1 MPQAAIVPVMLAM
14 SMAATGAQMYMA
26 NKNRPKMGNPKG
38 LPSGGP
44 AGPPADLTKDQ
55 LLAKKSSSYTTP
67 GFLSLSGSMTPTQQ
81 RAAIASGGVSSDD
94 PRYRDKETLSAY
106 QQMLLNNYPS
116 GEDGGLSDIE
126 KQYITQIGGS
136 PYAQTD
142 ESYLSALDRAVG
154 KQ

>member
-1 MPQAAIVPVMLAM
+1 MPQAALVGVMVA
-14 SMAATGAQMYMA
+14 SMAASTAMQYVNA
-26 NKNRPKMGNPKG
+26 KNQPKMGNPKG

-67 GFLSLSGSMTPTQQ
+67 GFLSLSSGMTPTQQ

-126 KQYITQIGGS
+126 KQYIIQIGGS